1 MDWPS
6 VPACILQDG
15 VRLKTGDAAMADEP
29 EHGQAEAR
37 RERLR
42 TVAAA
47 LGFDDLRVAAVTGPA
62 AQAGRFLTWLQ
73 DGAHGSMAWLAKEPA
88 RRVDPREVLP
98 GCRSVISVALNYLPP
113 ETTHPLREG
122 ARGKFARYAHGDDY
136 HGIMEARLHDLAA
149 EVEALGGTHRY
160 YVDTGPVLERDWA
173 SAAGLGWNGK
183 STVQIH
189 RRLGTWFFLGE
200 ILTTLVIAPDA
211 ASRDHCGNC
220 TRCMVA
226 CPTHAITAPH
236 RMDARRCLSYLTI
249 EHKGS
254 IPEEFRRALGDRIY
268 GCDDCLEVCPWN
280 RFAVASRE
288 QAFAARPFVHGWLL
302 REFLELNDAGFR
314 ELFRWS
320 PVKRIGRPAFL
331 RNVCVALGNVG
342 RHDDLPALRRAAQ
355 DPDPLIAEH
364 ANWALAEVQA
374 RLQMK

>member
-1 MDWPS
+1 M
-6 VPACILQDG
+6 AEEQEQEE
-15 VRLKTGDAAMADEP
+15 AA
-29 EHGQAEAR
+29 GR
-37 RERLR
+37 RRRHLGA
-42 TVAAA
+42 VAAA
-47 LGFDDLRVAAVTGPA
+47 LGFAELRVAAVTGPA
-62 AQAGRFLTWLQ
+62 AHGGRFLEWLAE
-73 DGAHGSMAWLAKEPA
+73 GAHGTMAWMEKHPG
-88 RRVDPREVLP
+88 RRLDPREVLP
-98 GCRSVISVALNYLPP
+98 GCRSVISVALNYLPAASAP
-113 ETTHPLREG
+113 PVRSG
-122 ARGKFARYAHGDDY
+122 ARGKIARYAHGDDY
-136 HGIMEARLHDLAA
+136 HGLMESRLRDLAS
-149 EVEALGGTHRY
+149 EVEALGGEQRF

-200 ILTTLVIAPDA
+200 ILTTLAIAPDGP
-211 ASRDHCGNC
+211 SRGHCGSC

-226 CPTHAITAPH
+226 CPTQAITAPH

-302 REFLELNDAGFR
+302 REFLELSDGEFR

-342 RHDDLPALRRAAQ
+342 EAEDLPALRRAAE

-364 ANWALAEVQA
+364 ARWALREVES
-374 RLQMK
+374 RLPGA

>member
-1 MDWPS
+1 
-6 VPACILQDG
+6 
-15 VRLKTGDAAMADEP
+15 
-29 EHGQAEAR
+29 
-37 RERLR
+37 
-42 TVAAA
+42 
-47 LGFDDLRVAAVTGPA
+47 
-62 AQAGRFLTWLQ
+62 
-73 DGAHGSMAWLAKEPA
+73 
-88 RRVDPREVLP
+88 
-98 GCRSVISVALNYLPP
+98 
-113 ETTHPLREG
+113 
-122 ARGKFARYAHGDDY
+122 
-136 HGIMEARLHDLAA
+136 
-149 EVEALGGTHRY
+149 
-160 YVDTGPVLERDWA
+160 VLERDWA

-200 ILTTLVIAPDA
+200 ILTTLVVAPDE
-211 ASRDHCGNC
+211 ASRDHCGSC

-226 CPTHAITAPH
+226 CPTQAITAPH

-254 IPEEFRRALGDRIY
+254 IPEEFRRAMGDRIY

-331 RNVCVALGNVG
+331 RNVCVALGNTG
-342 RHDDLPALRRAAQ
+342 GSDDLAALRRAAQ

-364 ANWALAEVQA
+364 ARWALAEVEA
-374 RLQMK
+374 RLQNQ

>member
-1 MDWPS
+1 
-6 VPACILQDG
+6 
-15 VRLKTGDAAMADEP
+15 MAEEP
-29 EHGQAEAR
+29 EHEEAAMR
-37 RERLR
+37 RRRLGA
-42 TVAAA
+42 VATA
-47 LGFDDLRVAAVTGPA
+47 LGFDELRVAAVTGPA
-62 AQAGRFLTWLQ
+62 WQAGRFLKWLE
-73 DGAHGSMAWLAKEPA
+73 DGAHGSMGWLAKEPA

-98 GCRSVISVALNYLPP
+98 CCRSVISVALNYLPAG
-113 ETTHPLREG
+113 TTHPLREG

-136 HGIMEARLHDLAA
+136 HGIMEARLRDLAA
-149 EVEALGGTHRY
+149 EVEALGGAHRF

-200 ILTTLVIAPDA
+200 ILTTLVIAPDE

-226 CPTHAITAPH
+226 CPTQAITAPH

-249 EHKGS
+249 EYKGS
-254 IPEEFRRALGDRIY
+254 IPEEFRRTLGDRIY

-288 QAFAARPFVHGWLL
+288 QAFTARPFVHGWLL

-342 RHDDLPALRRAAQ
+342 GQEDLAALRRAAQ

-364 ANWALAEVQA
+364 ARWALAEVEA
-374 RLQMK
+374 RLQLQ

>member
-6 VPACILQDG
+6 APACILRDG
-15 VRLKTGDAAMADEP
+15 GQLKTGDAAMAEEP
-29 EHGQAEAR
+29 EHEEAAVR
-37 RERLR
+37 RRRLHA
-42 TVAAA
+42 VATA

-62 AQAGRFLTWLQ
+62 ARAGRFLSWLAE
-73 DGAHGSMAWLAKEPA
+73 GAHGSMGWLAKDPG

-113 ETTHPLREG
+113 ETTHPLRAG
-122 ARGKFARYAHGDDY
+122 ARGRFARYAYGDDY
-136 HGIMEARLHDLAA
+136 HGVMEARLRDLAA

-200 ILTTLVIAPDA
+200 ILTTLVIAPDEE
-211 ASRDHCGNC
+211 SRGHCGSC

-226 CPTHAITAPH
+226 CPTQAITAPH

-302 REFLELNDAGFR
+302 REFLELSDAGFR

-342 RHDDLPALRRAAQ
+342 EADDLPALRAAAA

-364 ANWALAEVQA
+364 ARWALAEVEA
-374 RLQMK
+374 RLPGR

>member
-1 MDWPS
+1 
-6 VPACILQDG
+6 
-15 VRLKTGDAAMADEP
+15 MADELQH
-29 EHGQAEAR
+29 EESEVR
-37 RERLR
+37 RRRLR

-47 LGFDDLRVAAVTGPA
+47 LGFDELRVAAVTGPA
-62 AQAGRFLTWLQ
+62 AQAGRFLAWLE
-73 DGAHGSMAWLAKEPA
+73 DGAHGSMGWLAKEPG
-88 RRVDPREVLP
+88 RRADPREVLP

-136 HGIMEARLHDLAA
+136 HGIMEGRLRDLAS
-149 EVEALGGTHRY
+149 EVEALGGTHRF

-200 ILTTLVIAPDA
+200 ILTTLVIAPDE
-211 ASRDHCGNC
+211 ASRDHCGSC

-226 CPTHAITAPH
+226 CPTQAITAPH

-302 REFLELNDAGFR
+302 REFLELSDAGFR

-342 RHDDLPALRRAAQ
+342 GPDDLAALRRAAQ

-364 ANWALAEVQA
+364 ARWALAEVEA
-374 RLQMK
+374 RLQIE